1 MLKNKITNDSWVYIK
16 RLSNSN
22 KSYKKYIIIFDN
34 NNKNNNLISKQFNNN
49 NKSNI
54 TNISV
59 PWRIATRTTITFLET
74 TKKSILSTL

>member
-1 MLKNKITNDSWVYIK
+1 MFKNKITNDSWIYRK
-16 RLSNSN
+16 RLNNSN
-22 KSYKKYIIIFDN
+22 KSYNKYIIINDN
-34 NNKNNNLISKQFNNN
+34 KNKNNNLISKQFNNN

-74 TKKSILSTL
+74 TKKSILSTI